1 MLNQVV
7 LVGRIT
13 KELDLRYTPAGKAV
27 ARFNL
32 AVNRDF
38 KDANGEQ
45 QADFPNCQVWGK
57 TAEVMADNLRKGSLI
72 SITGR
77 IQTGSYDKDG
87 QRIYTT
93 DVVVEKFHFLE
104 SKNDGG
110 NRQTNSN
117 QGGYDQKTEKQ
128 NTYNDF
134 NNTPDPFGGHGEPI
148 DISDDDL
155 PF

>member
-1 MLNQVV
+1 MINIVV
-7 LVGRIT
+7 LVGRVV
-13 KELDLRYTPAGKAV
+13 KELDLKYIQSGKAV

-38 KDANGEQ
+38 KDANGDA
-45 QADFPNCQVWGK
+45 QADFPSCQVWGK

-72 SITGR
+72 SIAGH

-87 QRIYTT
+87 QRVYTT

-104 SKNDGG
+104 AKNDNANRSSGQQYQG
-110 NRQTNSN
+110 NNQQNSSGN
-117 QGGYDQKTEKQ
+117 HQSA
-128 NTYNDF
+128 
-134 NNTPDPFGGHGEPI
+134 DPFDSAGESI
-148 DISDDDL
+148 NISDDDI

>member
-1 MLNQVV
+1 MINNVV
-7 LVGRIT
+7 LVGRVV
-13 KELDLRYTPAGKAV
+13 KELDLKYTQSGKAV

-38 KDANGEQ
+38 KDANGDS
-45 QADFPNCQVWGK
+45 QADFPSCQVWGK

-72 SITGR
+72 DVTGR
-77 IQTGSYDKDG
+77 IQTGSYEKDG

-104 SKNDGG
+104 AKNDNA
-110 NRQTNSN
+110 NRSSGQSN
-117 QGGYDQKTEKQ
+117 NRAKQQGFDE
-128 NTYNDF
+128 F
-134 NNTPDPFGGHGEPI
+134 NQSAYPFSSTGESI
-148 DISDDDL
+148 DIGDDDL

>member
-1 MLNQVV
+1 MINNVV
-7 LVGRIT
+7 LVGRVV
-13 KELDLRYTPAGKAV
+13 KELDLKYIQSGKAV

-38 KDANGEQ
+38 KDANGDQ
-45 QADFPNCQVWGK
+45 QADFPSCQVWGK

-72 SITGR
+72 SIAGH

-87 QRIYTT
+87 QRVYTT

-104 SKNDGG
+104 AKNDNANSSSGQQHQG
-110 NRQTNSN
+110 NNQQNSSGN
-117 QGGYDQKTEKQ
+117 HQSA
-128 NTYNDF
+128 
-134 NNTPDPFGGHGEPI
+134 DPFDSAGESI
-148 DISDDDL
+148 NISDDDI

>member
-1 MLNQVV
+1 MINNVV
-7 LVGRIT
+7 LVGRVV
-13 KELDLRYTPAGKAV
+13 KELDLKYIQSGKAV

-38 KDANGEQ
+38 NDANGDQ
-45 QADFPNCQVWGK
+45 QADFPSCQVWGK

-72 SITGR
+72 DITGR
-77 IQTGSYDKDG
+77 IQTGSYEKDG

-110 NRQTNSN
+110 SRQTNSN
-117 QGGYDQKTEKQ
+117 QGGYGQKTEKQ

-134 NNTPDPFGGHGEPI
+134 NNTPDPFGGHGEPY
-148 DISDDDL
+148 DVSDDSL

>member
-1 MLNQVV
+1 MINNVV
-7 LVGRIT
+7 LVGRVV
-13 KELDLRYTPAGKAV
+13 KELDLKYIQSGKAV

-38 KDANGEQ
+38 KDANGDA
-45 QADFPNCQVWGK
+45 QADFPPCQVWGK

-87 QRIYTT
+87 QRVYTT
-93 DVVVEKFHFLE
+93 EVVVEKFHFLE
-104 SKNDGG
+104 AKND
-110 NRQTNSN
+110 NSN
-117 QGGYDQKTEKQ
+117 RSSGQQHQGNNQQ
-128 NTYNDF
+128 NSSGNHQSA
-134 NNTPDPFGGHGEPI
+134 DPFDSAGEPI
-148 DISDDDL
+148 NISDDDI

>member
-1 MLNQVV
+1 MINNVV
-7 LVGRIT
+7 LVGRIV
-13 KELDLRYTPAGKAV
+13 KELDLKYTQSGKAV

-38 KDANGEQ
+38 KDANGDS
-45 QADFPNCQVWGK
+45 QADFPSCQVWGK

-72 SITGR
+72 DVTGR
-77 IQTGSYDKDG
+77 IQTGSYEKDG

-104 SKNDGG
+104 AKNDNA
-110 NRQTNSN
+110 NRSSGQSN
-117 QGGYDQKTEKQ
+117 NRAKQQGFDE
-128 NTYNDF
+128 F
-134 NNTPDPFGGHGEPI
+134 NQSAYPFSSTGESI
-148 DISDDDL
+148 DIGDDDL

>member
-1 MLNQVV
+1 MINNVV

-13 KELDLRYTPAGKAV
+13 KELDLKYTPAGKAV

-38 KDANGEQ
+38 KDTNGDS
-45 QADFPNCQVWGK
+45 QADFPSCQVWGK

-72 SITGR
+72 DITGR
-77 IQTGSYDKDG
+77 IQTGSYEKDG

-93 DVVVEKFHFLE
+93 DVIVEKFHFLE
-104 SKNDGG
+104 AKNDNTNRSSGQQYQG
-110 NRQTNSN
+110 NN
-117 QGGYDQKTEKQ
+117 QQDSGGYHQSA
-128 NTYNDF
+128 
-134 NNTPDPFGGHGEPI
+134 DPFGSAGEPY
-148 DISDDDL
+148 ISDSDV

>member
-1 MLNQVV
+1 MINQVV
-7 LVGRIT
+7 LVGRVV
-13 KELDLRYTPAGKAV
+13 KELDLKYTQSGKAV

-38 KDANGEQ
+38 KDANGDS
-45 QADFPNCQVWGK
+45 QADFPSCQVWGK

-72 SITGR
+72 DVTGR
-77 IQTGSYDKDG
+77 IQTGSYEKDG

-104 SKNDGG
+104 AKNDNA
-110 NRQTNSN
+110 NRSSGQSN
-117 QGGYDQKTEKQ
+117 NRAKQQGFDE
-128 NTYNDF
+128 F
-134 NNTPDPFGGHGEPI
+134 NQSAYPFSSTGESI
-148 DISDDDL
+148 DIGDDDL

>member
-1 MLNQVV
+1 MINNVV
-7 LVGRIT
+7 LVGRVV
-13 KELDLRYTPAGKAV
+13 KELDLKYIQSGKAV

-38 KDANGEQ
+38 KDANGDQ
-45 QADFPNCQVWGK
+45 QADFPSCQVWGK

-87 QRIYTT
+87 QRVYTT
-93 DVVVEKFHFLE
+93 EVVVEKFHFLD
-104 SKNDGG
+104 SKKDSTNNGQTNQSNYG
-110 NRQTNSN
+110 NNRQSS
-117 QGGYDQKTEKQ
+117 
-128 NTYNDF
+128 
-134 NNTPDPFGGHGEPI
+134 DPFSSHGESI
-148 DISDDDL
+148 QIDDDSL

>member
-1 MLNQVV
+1 MINNVV
-7 LVGRIT
+7 LVGRVV
-13 KELDLRYTPAGKAV
+13 KELDLKYIQSGKAV

-38 KDANGEQ
+38 KDANGDQ
-45 QADFPNCQVWGK
+45 QADFPSCQVWGK

-72 SITGR
+72 SIAGH

-87 QRIYTT
+87 QRVYTN

-104 SKNDGG
+104 AKNDNANRSSGQQYQG
-110 NRQTNSN
+110 NNQQNSSGN
-117 QGGYDQKTEKQ
+117 HQSA
-128 NTYNDF
+128 
-134 NNTPDPFGGHGEPI
+134 DPFGSAGQSI

-155 PF
+155 PL

>member
-72 SITGR
+72 SVAGR
-77 IQTGSYDKDG
+77 IQTGSYEKDG

-110 NRQTNSN
+110 SRQTNSN
-117 QGGYDQKTEKQ
+117 QGGYGQKTEKQ

-134 NNTPDPFGGHGEPI
+134 NNTPDPFGGHGESI

>member
-1 MLNQVV
+1 MINNVV
-7 LVGRIT
+7 LVGRVV
-13 KELDLRYTPAGKAV
+13 KELDLKYIQSGKAV

-38 KDANGEQ
+38 KDANGDQ
-45 QADFPNCQVWGK
+45 QADFPSCQVWGK

-93 DVVVEKFHFLE
+93 DVAVEKFHFLE
-104 SKNDGG
+104 AKNDNANRSSGQQYQG
-110 NRQTNSN
+110 NNQQNSSGNN
-117 QGGYDQKTEKQ
+117 QSA
-128 NTYNDF
+128 
-134 NNTPDPFGGHGEPI
+134 DPFDSAGESI
-148 DISDDDL
+148 NINSDDL

>member
-1 MLNQVV
+1 MINNVV
-7 LVGRIT
+7 LVGRVV
-13 KELDLRYTPAGKAV
+13 KELDLKYTQSGKAV

-38 KDANGEQ
+38 KDANGDA
-45 QADFPNCQVWGK
+45 QADFPSCQVWGK

-77 IQTGSYDKDG
+77 IQTGSYEKDG

-93 DVVVEKFHFLE
+93 EVVVEKFHFLE
-104 SKNDGG
+104 AKNDNA
-110 NRQTNSN
+110 NRSSGQSN
-117 QGGYDQKTEKQ
+117 NRTKQ
-128 NTYNDF
+128 QSFDEF
-134 NNTPDPFGGHGEPI
+134 NQSADPFSGAGESF
-148 DISDDDL
+148 DIGDDDL

>member
-1 MLNQVV
+1 MLNQVL
-7 LVGRIT
+7 LVVRGV
-13 KELDLRYTPAGKAV
+13 KELDVKYTQSGKAV

-38 KDANGEQ
+38 KDANGDS
-45 QADFPNCQVWGK
+45 QADFPSCQVWGK

-72 SITGR
+72 DVTGR
-77 IQTGSYDKDG
+77 IQTGSYEKDG

-104 SKNDGG
+104 AKNDNA
-110 NRQTNSN
+110 NRSSGQSN
-117 QGGYDQKTEKQ
+117 NRAKQQGFDE
-128 NTYNDF
+128 F
-134 NNTPDPFGGHGEPI
+134 NQSADPFSGAGESI
-148 DISDDDL
+148 DIGEDDL

>member
-1 MLNQVV
+1 MLNNVV

-13 KELDLRYTPAGKAV
+13 KELDLRFTPAGKAV

-38 KDANGEQ
+38 KDANGDQ

-72 SITGR
+72 SVAGR
-77 IQTGSYDKDG
+77 IQTGSYEKDG

-110 NRQTNSN
+110 SRQTNSN
-117 QGGYDQKTEKQ
+117 QGGYDQKTEKR
-128 NTYNDF
+128 NNYNDF
-134 NNTPDPFGGHGEPI
+134 NNTPDPFSSHGDSIHI
-148 DISDDDL
+148 DDSDL

>member
-1 MLNQVV
+1 MINNVV
-7 LVGRIT
+7 LVGRVV
-13 KELDLRYTPAGKAV
+13 KELDLKYIQSGKAV

-38 KDANGEQ
+38 KDANGDA
-45 QADFPNCQVWGK
+45 QADFPSCQVWGK

-72 SITGR
+72 SIAGH

-87 QRIYTT
+87 QRVYTT

-110 NRQTNSN
+110 SRQTNSN
-117 QGGYDQKTEKQ
+117 QGGYGQKTEKQ

-134 NNTPDPFGGHGEPI
+134 NNTPDPFNSHGEPYFV
-148 DISDDDL
+148 DDDSL

>member
-1 MLNQVV
+1 MINNVV

-38 KDANGEQ
+38 KDANGDS
-45 QADFPNCQVWGK
+45 QADFPSCQVWGK

-72 SITGR
+72 SVTGR
-77 IQTGSYDKDG
+77 IQTGSYEKDG

-93 DVVVEKFHFLE
+93 DVIVEKFHFLE
-104 SKNDGG
+104 AKNDNSKHSRGQQNPG
-110 NRQTNSN
+110 NN
-117 QGGYDQKTEKQ
+117 KQ
-128 NTYNDF
+128 NSSGNHESADPF
-134 NNTPDPFGGHGEPI
+134 DSAGESINNT
-148 DISDDDL
+148 DDDIQ
-155 PF
+155 F

>member
-1 MLNQVV
+1 MINNVV
-7 LVGRIT
+7 LVGRVT
-13 KELDLRYTPAGKAV
+13 KELDLRYTPVGKAV

-32 AVNRDF
+32 AVNRDI

-72 SITGR
+72 SVAGR
-77 IQTGSYDKDG
+77 IQTGSYEKDG

-104 SKNDGG
+104 AKND
-110 NRQTNSN
+110 NSN
-117 QGGYDQKTEKQ
+117 HSSGQQHQGNNQQNSSGYHQSA
-128 NTYNDF
+128 
-134 NNTPDPFGGHGEPI
+134 DPFDSAGESI
-148 DISDDDL
+148 NISDDDI

>member
-1 MLNQVV
+1 MINNVV
-7 LVGRIT
+7 LVGRVV
-13 KELDLRYTPAGKAV
+13 KELDLKYIQSGKAV

-38 KDANGEQ
+38 KDANGDQ
-45 QADFPNCQVWGK
+45 QADFPSLQVWDK

-87 QRIYTT
+87 QRVYTT

-104 SKNDGG
+104 AKNDNANRSSGQQYQG
-110 NRQTNSN
+110 NNQQNSS
-117 QGGYDQKTEKQ
+117 GYHQST
-128 NTYNDF
+128 
-134 NNTPDPFGGHGEPI
+134 DPFGGNGEPYV
-148 DISDDDL
+148 SDDIDDV

>member
-1 MLNQVV
+1 MINQVV
-7 LVGRIT
+7 LVGRVV
-13 KELDLRYTPAGKAV
+13 KELDLKYTQSGKAV

-38 KDANGEQ
+38 KDANGDS
-45 QADFPNCQVWGK
+45 QADFPSCQVWGK

-72 SITGR
+72 DVTGR
-77 IQTGSYDKDG
+77 IQTGSYEKDG

-104 SKNDGG
+104 AKND
-110 NRQTNSN
+110 NSN
-117 QGGYDQKTEKQ
+117 HSSGQQHQGNNQQNSSGYHQSA
-128 NTYNDF
+128 
-134 NNTPDPFGGHGEPI
+134 DPFDSAGESI
-148 DISDDDL
+148 NISDDDI

>member
-1 MLNQVV
+1 MINNVV
-7 LVGRIT
+7 LVGRVV
-13 KELDLRYTPAGKAV
+13 KELDLKYIQSGKAV

-38 KDANGEQ
+38 KDANGDQ
-45 QADFPNCQVWGK
+45 QADFPSCQVWGK

-72 SITGR
+72 SIAGH

-87 QRIYTT
+87 QRVYTT

-104 SKNDGG
+104 AKNDNA
-110 NRQTNSN
+110 NRSSN
-117 QGGYDQKTEKQ
+117 QQHQGNNQKNSSGYHQSA
-128 NTYNDF
+128 
-134 NNTPDPFGGHGEPI
+134 DPFPGNNEPYV
-148 DISDDDL
+148 SDDIDDV

>member
-1 MLNQVV
+1 MINNVV
-7 LVGRIT
+7 LVGRVV
-13 KELDLRYTPAGKAV
+13 KELDLKYIQSGKAV

-32 AVNRDF
+32 AINRDF
-38 KDANGEQ
+38 KDANGDA
-45 QADFPNCQVWGK
+45 QADFPSCQVWGK

-77 IQTGSYDKDG
+77 IQTGSYEKDG

-104 SKNDGG
+104 AKNDNANRSSGQQHQG
-110 NRQTNSN
+110 NNQQNSSGN
-117 QGGYDQKTEKQ
+117 HQSA
-128 NTYNDF
+128 
-134 NNTPDPFGGHGEPI
+134 DPFSGNSEPYV
-148 DISDDDL
+148 SDDIDDV

>member
-1 MLNQVV
+1 MINQVV
-7 LVGRIT
+7 LVGRVV
-13 KELDLRYTPAGKAV
+13 KELDLKYTQSGKAV

-38 KDANGEQ
+38 KDANGDS
-45 QADFPNCQVWGK
+45 QADFPSCQVWGK

-72 SITGR
+72 DVTGR
-77 IQTGSYDKDG
+77 IQTGSYEKDG

-104 SKNDGG
+104 AKNDNA
-110 NRQTNSN
+110 NRSSGQSN
-117 QGGYDQKTEKQ
+117 NRAKQ
-128 NTYNDF
+128 QDF
-134 NNTPDPFGGHGEPI
+134 DEFNQSADPFSGAGESI
-148 DISDDDL
+148 DIGDDDL